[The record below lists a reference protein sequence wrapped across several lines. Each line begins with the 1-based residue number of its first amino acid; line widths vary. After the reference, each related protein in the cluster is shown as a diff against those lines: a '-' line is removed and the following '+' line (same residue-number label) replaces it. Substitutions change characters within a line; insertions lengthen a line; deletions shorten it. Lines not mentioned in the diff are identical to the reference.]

1 MTEHSGFPENC
12 PACKESNR
20 MPCIYCGHALTGK
33 FDEHGH
39 VTCEYCKITMWVGI
53 GDAND

>member
-1 MTEHSGFPENC
+1 MEHSGFPEDC
-12 PACKESNR
+12 PACNDSSR
-20 MPCIYCGHALTGK
+20 ISCIYCGHALTGE

-39 VTCEYCKITMWVGI
+39 TICEYCGIPVWVGI

>member
-1 MTEHSGFPENC
+1 MEHSGFPENC
-12 PACKESNR
+12 PACKESKR
-20 MPCIYCGHALTGK
+20 MACIYCGHALTGE

-39 VTCEYCKITMWVGI
+39 TTCEWCWKTVWLGI

>member
-1 MTEHSGFPENC
+1 MEHSGFPENC

-39 VTCEYCKITMWVGI
+39 VTCEYCKITMWIGVGE
-53 GDAND
+53 AND